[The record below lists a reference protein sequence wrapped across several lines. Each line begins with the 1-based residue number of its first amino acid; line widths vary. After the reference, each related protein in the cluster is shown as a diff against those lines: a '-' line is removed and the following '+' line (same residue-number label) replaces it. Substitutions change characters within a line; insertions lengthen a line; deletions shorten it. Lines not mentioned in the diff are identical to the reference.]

1 MALLEVR
8 NHINHLPT
16 SLNLRTDSNWDC
28 PITPAGKTHP
38 LLENQLTSIQVGDT
52 RPAEDVVATHR
63 RQNCASR
70 LPETSQLNVIR
81 QRQSSFTPRSLKVTN
96 TNNIPDVQE
105 SPELTASAVS
115 LRPHVG
121 DGREV
126 SNQLTQPHAT
136 VEHTEHAEP
145 WQIQFYEPAVRD
157 ILERAKQFSR
167 CDASSI
173 NAFPLRAQFNIKAA
187 E

>member
-1 MALLEVR
+1 MALLKVR

-16 SLNLRTDSNWDC
+16 SLHLRTDLNRDC

-38 LLENQLTSIQVGDT
+38 LLKNQLTSIHVGDT

-63 RQNCASR
+63 RRNRASR
-70 LPETSQLNVIR
+70 LPKTSQLNVIR

-105 SPELTASAVS
+105 DPELTASAVS
-115 LRPHVG
+115 LHPHVG
-121 DGREV
+121 DRREV
-126 SNQLTQPHAT
+126 SNQLTQPRAT
-136 VEHTEHAEP
+136 VECTERTEP

-157 ILERAKQFSR
+157 ILEWHQETYKNSE
-167 CDASSI
+167 
-173 NAFPLRAQFNIKAA
+173 NLLKL
-187 E
+187 